1 MKRKATIR
9 RLNERLHG
17 IEELEEVWEDNEEGG
32 KKLEKI
38 GAKAAAKAQ
47 VTNHTTANEQRTGG
61 EEEKKSPG

>member
-32 KKLEKI
+32 KKPEKI
-38 GAKAAAKAQ
+38 GAKAVAKAQ
-47 VTNHTTANEQRTGG
+47 VTNHTTANGQLTGG
-61 EEEKKSPG
+61 KEEKKSPG